1 MSCPQLYHS
10 FKGCAL
16 PPFPSVSLSPNIVTL
31 GVKVSTY
38 ESVGQGNNYL
48 FAAFLRQFQ
57 ICYLDNNRPSLTVLL
72 HKENLLF
79 ISKTLP
85 WDYLADIPGTSW
97 KRINLD
103 FPNFPHPHFHISE
116 VSITHKKCSLVSKN
130 LLFQGSWVPK
140 CSLIYKLEPRLYQT
154 LPLFQSQLKS
164 SLFS

>member
-31 GVKVSTY
+31 G
-38 ESVGQGNNYL
+38 QGNNYL

-57 ICYLDNNRPSLTVLL
+57 ICYVDNNRPSLTVLL
-72 HKENLLF
+72 HKENLF